1 MLDLRKKQDHTKFK
15 YTSLFRLANVFEK
28 NFFLSLC
35 KILVKIP
42 CFFKLLTGRNV
53 SWISFLYSILNYGF
67 CSLLANV
74 IIMYTLN

>member
-28 NFFLSLC
+28 LFLSLC

-42 CFFKLLTGRNV
+42 CFFELLTGRNV
-53 SWISFLYSILNYGF
+53 SWISFLYSILNYDS
-67 CSLLANV
+67 CSLLASV